1 MVLSSKSSSNV
12 LNSLSL
18 RVALAKVYRLA
29 NVVFSV
35 CQNGRIVDHWGQPPI
50 NDFQK
55 SEKKTFSRAR
65 TGEKFTLF
73 LCLELGWLATDGGRH
88 AL

>member
-55 SEKKTFSRAR
+55 SEKKRFQ
-65 TGEKFTLF
+65 G
-73 LCLELGWLATDGGRH
+73 LGPVKNLHSFCVWNWGG
-88 AL
+88 